1 MTTQEIVKAQERRV
15 ASLGLE
21 DEAGLHG
28 DLDQDDVALPMCSIT
43 QPTSASERGDPGKFW
58 FNDGRSVNEM
68 KTAVLD
74 IIGTRTFWAPKGKSS
89 IDGIICRST
98 NRRDGIARY
107 PAIVLS
113 PEPDKETGAQLDS
126 TFLACDKCPHFNDDQ
141 YAGGDYLC
149 KKGYT
154 LVMADTTS
162 GDVFL
167 YFVKGSAMKMVIR
180 RIVSPAIARKQRG
193 EPAAPWLTPFTWTAK
208 IKENQKGKFYV
219 PEVVPG
225 PQFSDKDAAR
235 YAELSAQF
243 GGRAAEQMEAEDLE
257 EPDAEQAQPA
267 AAPSDG
273 AKQRPLPRN

>member
-1 MTTQEIVKAQERRV
+1 MTTQEIAKAQERRV

-21 DEAGLHG
+21 EEAGLHG

-43 QPTSASERGDPGKFW
+43 QPTSASERGEPGKFW
-58 FNDGRSVNEM
+58 FNDGRAVDAME
-68 KTAVLD
+68 TAVLD
-74 IIGTRTFWAPKGKSS
+74 IIGTRTFWAPKGKSN

-113 PEPDKETGAQLDS
+113 EDPAKEKGAQLDS
-126 TFLACDKCPHFNDDQ
+126 TFIACDKCPHFNDDQ
-141 YAGGDYLC
+141 YADADYLC

-180 RIVSPAIARKQRG
+180 RVVSPAIARKQRG
-193 EPAAPWLTPFTWTAK
+193 ERAAPWLNPFRWEAK

-219 PEVVPG
+219 PEIVPG
-225 PQFSDKDAAR
+225 PPFSDEDAAR
-235 YAELSAQF
+235 YAELSARF
-243 GGRAAEQMEAEDLE
+243 GGRAAEQMESEDLE
-257 EPDAEQAQPA
+257 PEEEQQPGH
-267 AAPSDG
+267 PGLG
-273 AKQRPLPRN
+273 AD

>member
-1 MTTQEIVKAQERRV
+1 MTTELEKVQQARV
-15 ASLGLE
+15 PSLALE
-21 DEAGLHG
+21 EEAGLHG
-28 DLDQDDVALPMCSIT
+28 DFDQDDVALPMCSIT
-43 QPTSASERGDPGKFW
+43 QPSSAAERGEAGNFW
-58 FNDGRSVNEM
+58 FNDGRSVKEM
-68 KTAVLD
+68 ETVVLD

-98 NRRDGIARY
+98 NRRDGVARY

-113 PEPDKETGAQLDS
+113 EDPAKEKGAQLDS

-141 YAGGDYLC
+141 YANDDYLC

-154 LVMADTTS
+154 LVMADRAT

-180 RIVSPAIARKQRG
+180 RVVSPAIARKQRG
-193 EPAAPWLTPFTWTAK
+193 EPAAPWLTPFVWKTN

-219 PEVVPG
+219 PEVI
-225 PQFSDKDAAR
+225 PQPQLDEKDATY
-235 YAELSAQF
+235 YAEMSRRF

-257 EPDAEQAQPA
+257 EAEEQQKGHPGIGE
-267 AAPSDG
+267 S
-273 AKQRPLPRN
+273 